1 MGLFWVLPMTQA
13 LAQDSSQDRSI
24 FRRFSEEPK
33 TPGFRMG
40 IFEIPVYLRPQTNPN
55 AEIVENIGINYVRSF
70 FPGSLIFTSLGFNF
84 ARMEWRPENPAIES
98 EEVKQFDITLTYN
111 AWIKRSMIVS
121 MGAGLGL
128 MDGLVINSDGSFNH
142 SLVPY
147 IPLQLGWIL
156 PIGSDLRISLRWAHT
171 PYLGS
176 GPVLGNSRILAGV
189 GFVY

>member
-1 MGLFWVLPMTQA
+1 MGLFWALPATLA
-13 LAQDSSQDRSI
+13 PAQDSSQDRSI
-24 FRRFSEEPK
+24 FRRFSEEPE
-33 TPGFRMG
+33 TPGYRMG

-55 AEIVENIGINYVRSF
+55 ADIVENIGINYVRSF

-98 EEVKQFDITLTYN
+98 EEVKQFDITLAYN

-121 MGAGLGL
+121 VGAGLGL
-128 MDGLVINSDGSFNH
+128 MDGLVINSDGSFHH

-156 PIGSDLRISLRWAHT
+156 PIGSDLRVSLRWAHT

-176 GPVLGNSRILAGV
+176 GPVLGNSRIFAGV